1 VSKKDLTTLYKTDE
15 YIGWHPSLHAEDSPW
30 KVSQVIPMVDK
41 FIKDYCPKEEIN
53 ILDVGGG
60 AGLVLKAVSSY
71 IQEQHGLKVNKYAL
85 DLSPGMLK
93 VQREA
98 NPDIEGVFNED
109 ITETSIKDKE
119 MDLVLMIDVLE
130 HIPEPS
136 RALEELRRIA
146 RFVIFKIPLE
156 DNIYDNTLNLF
167 SRGKYKKE
175 ILEKS
180 GHISSYNFR
189 KLRSQIEAY
198 AGDITDYYF
207 TNVFRYYLNSEYY
220 RNQMSRLGKLHY
232 RIASYTYKLSP
243 RLCSYIFSDFV
254 MLLVKTD
261 NT

>member
-1 VSKKDLTTLYKTDE
+1 
-15 YIGWHPSLHAEDSPW
+15 
-30 KVSQVIPMVDK
+30 
-41 FIKDYCPKEEIN
+41 
-53 ILDVGGG
+53 
-60 AGLVLKAVSSY
+60 
-71 IQEQHGLKVNKYAL
+71 
-85 DLSPGMLK
+85 
-93 VQREA
+93 
-98 NPDIEGVFNED
+98 
-109 ITETSIKDKE
+109 
-119 MDLVLMIDVLE
+119 LVLMIDVLE

-167 SRGKYKKE
+167 SRGKYKKA

-189 KLRSQIEAY
+189 KLKSQIEAY